1 MLNADSIKVQ
11 EQQKGDGR
19 ESSHAETHVWN
30 SCLEA
35 IREHINPLAFQTW
48 FSPIKP
54 LGLSGGELTIEV
66 PSTFF
71 YEWIEEHYSQ
81 FLNTALKKIIG
92 PEARLM
98 YSIVVDKSQGQAI
111 TIQLPLQNAL
121 PGKKVTAGE
130 RHNFFKATWLSI
142 WRILRCNPFSRG
154 GFDPVPPV
162 EDGQDANK
170 QQQ

>member
-1 MLNADSIKVQ
+1 L
-11 EQQKGDGR
+11 R
-19 ESSHAETHVWN
+19 
-30 SCLEA
+30 
-35 IREHINPLAFQTW
+35 FQ
-48 FSPIKP
+48 
-54 LGLSGGELTIEV
+54 G
-66 PSTFF
+66 TFF

-130 RHNFFKATWLSI
+130 DEKKNRKVLNGILSALKHN
-142 WRILRCNPFSRG
+142 
-154 GFDPVPPV
+154 
-162 EDGQDANK
+162 
-170 QQQ
+170 